1 MLKVLG
7 AVFWLID
14 RLDELDDAWEVLK
27 DALDSVKE
35 KWDTIWG
42 GIKED
47 FKGFVNDIIDGINA
61 IILGW
66 NSLEFTL
73 PEIDTKIFGKIGG
86 WTVGTP
92 DIKPI
97 PKLDEGGIVTGPTLA
112 ALATDRQDEVVMPL
126 RDLDMMMN
134 GGRTMVFNVENL
146 YGVDD
151 LEDFVQ
157 EANLAALRR
166 GQENVL
172 T

>member
-1 MLKVLG
+1 M
-7 AVFWLID
+7 
-14 RLDELDDAWEVLK
+14 
-27 DALDSVKE
+27 KE

-61 IILGW
+61 IIIGW

-73 PEIDTKIFGKIGG
+73 PKVGKGPLSFGG

-97 PKLDEGGIVTGPTLA
+97 PRLDEGGIVTGPTLA

-134 GGRTMVFNVENL
+134 GGRTMVFQVENL

>member
-1 MLKVLG
+1 
-7 AVFWLID
+7 
-14 RLDELDDAWEVLK
+14 
-27 DALDSVKE
+27 
-35 KWDTIWG
+35 
-42 GIKED
+42 
-47 FKGFVNDIIDGINA
+47 
-61 IILGW
+61 
-66 NSLEFTL
+66 
-73 PEIDTKIFGKIGG
+73 
-86 WTVGTP
+86 
-92 DIKPI
+92 
-97 PKLDEGGIVTGPTLA
+97 
-112 ALATDRQDEVVMPL
+112 MPL